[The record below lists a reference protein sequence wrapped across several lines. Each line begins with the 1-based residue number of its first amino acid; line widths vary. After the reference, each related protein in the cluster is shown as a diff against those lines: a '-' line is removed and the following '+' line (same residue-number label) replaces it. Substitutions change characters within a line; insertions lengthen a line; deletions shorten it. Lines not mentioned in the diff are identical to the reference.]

1 MNNELDLQTRIYVA
15 GHRGLVGSAL
25 VRALMKRGAISPIT
39 RSHAALDLTNQS
51 ATESFFDK
59 ERPDAVILAAALVG
73 GIHANN
79 VRPAEFIQNN
89 LAIQTNVIN
98 AAYRSGVEQLLF
110 LGSSCI
116 YPRNC
121 VQPIKEKSLLTGP
134 LEATNRPY
142 SIAKI
147 AGIEACW
154 SFNRQFGTR
163 YFSVMPTNLYGPSDN
178 YDLHNSHV
186 LPALIRKFDEAKT
199 RGDSDVCLWGTGRPL
214 REFLFCD
221 DLAQACLHLLS
232 LPDCDFA
239 ALFDKNQPP
248 IINVGSGD
256 ELSIANLAEIVS
268 TIVGFKGRIQWDVT
282 KPDGT
287 PRKLLDSSRIGGI
300 GWRPVTPL
308 VEGISTTYRDYM
320 ERKDML

>member
-1 MNNELDLQTRIYVA
+1 MSNELELQTRIYVA

-25 VRALMKRGAISPIT
+25 VRALLERGSMPPIT

-51 ATESFFDK
+51 ATESFFD
-59 ERPDAVILAAALVG
+59 EEQPDVVILAAALVG

-79 VRPAEFIQNN
+79 VRPAEFIQDN

-98 AAYRSGVEQLLF
+98 ASYRSGVKKLLF

-116 YPRNC
+116 YPRDC
-121 VQPIKEKSLLTGP
+121 PQPIEEKSLLTGP
-134 LEATNRPY
+134 LEITNRPY
-142 SIAKI
+142 AIAKI

-154 SFNRQFGTR
+154 SFNRQFGTQ
-163 YFSVMPTNLYGPSDN
+163 YFSVMPTNLYGPGDN

-186 LPALIRKFDEAKT
+186 LPALIRKFDEART
-199 RGDSDVCLWGTGRPL
+199 SGDSEVCLWGTGTPL

-232 LPDCDFA
+232 LPDCNLES
-239 ALFDKNQPP
+239 LFDEYQPP

-256 ELSIANLAEIVS
+256 ELSTANLAEIVS
-268 TIVGFKGRIQWDVT
+268 TVVGFKGRIQWDVT

-287 PRKLLDSSRIGGI
+287 PRKLLDSSRIEEM
-300 GWRPVTPL
+300 GWHSITPL
-308 VEGISTTYRDYM
+308 VEGISTTYRDYL
-320 ERKDML
+320 ERKNML